1 MKPGEGVRCDRKGSR
16 TGRSVTLPPLPV
28 PEGATHAVIVTPG
41 RGGGRPGGLK
51 DLETGQVASRAV
63 SIPGPM
69 AGPGSPVSMADPGTR
84 EALAEQETWPLF
96 FQVGQGAP
104 WPWL

>member
-1 MKPGEGVRCDRKGSR
+1 M
-16 TGRSVTLPPLPV
+16 
-28 PEGATHAVIVTPG
+28 
-41 RGGGRPGGLK
+41 
-51 DLETGQVASRAV
+51 ASRAV